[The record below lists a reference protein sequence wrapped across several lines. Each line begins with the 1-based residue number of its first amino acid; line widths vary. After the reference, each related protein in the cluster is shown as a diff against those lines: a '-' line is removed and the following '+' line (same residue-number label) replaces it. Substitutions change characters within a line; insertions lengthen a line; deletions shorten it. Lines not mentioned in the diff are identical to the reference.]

1 MIGKKIVHTEPV
13 SCFEAAELVSEME
26 EPDFVQRQVMEHVEK
41 IGKLENA
48 GEIREKL
55 KEIVDPELAAEIVNV
70 RPRTKADL
78 LVIFYKRRDV
88 PPEDVYDKI
97 LELFR

>member
-1 MIGKKIVHTEPV
+1 MIGKKIVHTEPL
-13 SCFEAAELVSEME
+13 SCFEAAELVSKIE

-70 RPRTKADL
+70 RPKTKEDL
-78 LVIFYKRRDV
+78 LVIFYKRREV
-88 PPEDVYDKI
+88 PPEDAYDKI